1 MQEPTIYFKKSRLQR
16 QDIVVLEFQYSAPIY
31 TFLKSSGLV
40 LWSDQL
46 HKWYLVYDRDQLNT
60 LYTQLK
66 QQHFLVNIKA
76 ALPPMETNKGFNF
89 HNLTMYKDYRSYLIG
104 LRMSVSTVDTYSNF
118 IMAYVRYLGYK
129 DLLESDA
136 ECIRDFILHSVQRLN
151 YSVST
156 HRQMVSAFKH
166 LGLLYPEL
174 ETLLEVMKR
183 PTRDKF
189 QPQVLSTQE
198 VILLLQVTENL
209 KHRFALGMLYSCGLR
224 IGELL
229 NMHLSHIDLD
239 RQQVFVKHGKG
250 RKDRHVSI
258 AVSMF
263 PLIKNYLATYRPET
277 YVLESLSGGPYS
289 SSSIRS
295 FLRRSCK
302 KAGITKKITPHSLR
316 HSYATHMIENGV
328 GLRHVQE
335 LLGHSKPET
344 TMLYTHIARKDLL
357 QIVNPLDAAVK
368 TFKSTKEPPNIRLS
382 GDF

>member
-1 MQEPTIYFKKSRLQR
+1 
-16 QDIVVLEFQYSAPIY
+16 
-31 TFLKSSGLV
+31 
-40 LWSDQL
+40 
-46 HKWYLVYDRDQLNT
+46 
-60 LYTQLK
+60 
-66 QQHFLVNIKA
+66 
-76 ALPPMETNKGFNF
+76 
-89 HNLTMYKDYRSYLIG
+89 
-104 LRMSVSTVDTYSNF
+104 
-118 IMAYVRYLGYK
+118 
-129 DLLESDA
+129 
-136 ECIRDFILHSVQRLN
+136 
-151 YSVST
+151 
-156 HRQMVSAFKH
+156 

-183 PTRDKF
+183 PKRDKF

-229 NMHLSHIDLD
+229 NMRLFHIDLD

-302 KAGITKKITPHSLR
+302 KAGIIKKITPHSLR

-368 TFKSTKEPPNIRLS
+368 TFKSTKEPPNISLS